1 MGYCVGLHKHT
12 AVQLCHQLEGPGA
25 LRLFGRI
32 SSEEVI
38 TERTEPGLK
47 GPDSS
52 TMKLSLFLTL
62 GVGVVRG
69 GGEGTGVVVEK
80 DAVEAILTLAS
91 GTLLISMEA
100 TQESES

>member
-1 MGYCVGLHKHT
+1 MGVGYCVGLHKHT

-25 LRLFGRI
+25 LHLFGRI

-52 TMKLSLFLTL
+52 TMKLSLFLTR
-62 GVGVVRG
+62 GGG
-69 GGEGTGVVVEK
+69 GGEGRRRK
-80 DAVEAILTLAS
+80 ML
-91 GTLLISMEA
+91 
-100 TQESES
+100 